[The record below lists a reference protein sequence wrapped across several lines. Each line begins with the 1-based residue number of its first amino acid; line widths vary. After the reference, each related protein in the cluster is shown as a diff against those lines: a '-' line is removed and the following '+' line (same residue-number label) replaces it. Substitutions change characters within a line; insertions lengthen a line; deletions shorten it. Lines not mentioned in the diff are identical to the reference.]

1 MFYENDSE
9 KERVEG
15 IMERLKDETFI
26 TVNPAFCGNCKA
38 FATEKFEQAFG
49 EEGEDIITVLCVYLY
64 AQGEHSS
71 KYNKFSLRTEDQ
83 RTKLE
88 FYVLRKQGKI
98 IFCTEEER
106 MEYESL

>member
-15 IMERLKDETFI
+15 IMDRLKDETFI
-26 TVNPAFCGNCKA
+26 TVNPASCGRCKA
-38 FATEKFEQAFG
+38 FATEKFEQALR
-49 EEGEDIITVLCVYLY
+49 EEGEDVITVLCVYLY

-71 KYNKFSLRTEDQ
+71 EYNKFSLRAEDQ

-88 FYVLRKQGKI
+88 FYALRKQEKM

-106 MEYESL
+106 MEYENL

>member
-1 MFYENDSE
+1 MKLLLPS
-9 KERVEG
+9 
-15 IMERLKDETFI
+15 IRLS
-26 TVNPAFCGNCKA
+26 CKA

-64 AQGEHSS
+64 AKGEHSS
-71 KYNKFSLRTEDQ
+71 EYNKFSLQMEDQ

-88 FYVLRKQGKI
+88 FYVLRKQGKM

>member
-64 AQGEHSS
+64 ARENIVQSTT
-71 KYNKFSLRTEDQ
+71 SL
-83 RTKLE
+83 
-88 FYVLRKQGKI
+88 VCGRKIREQNLSFMYCGSRGK
-98 IFCTEEER
+98 
-106 MEYESL
+106 

>member
-15 IMERLKDETFI
+15 IMDRLEDEIFI
-26 TVNPAFCGNCKA
+26 TINPAFCGKCKA

-71 KYNKFSLRTEDQ
+71 EYNKFSLRAEDQ
-83 RTKLE
+83 GTKLA

-98 IFCTEEER
+98 IFCIEEER
-106 MEYESL
+106 IEYESL